1 MRSRRNVVYGLL
13 LAAVVL
19 VMWGAGEHRSLAG
32 GGSSNGS
39 PTPTPS
45 PYPTP
50 SIATVTSLCVAKNTD
65 LVLYKWNFVSP
76 YLLCYN
82 RDAHTS
88 GVGLWRET
96 SSGFTHISGAG
107 GVFDAKW
114 LVHLGVPSNTA
125 TALVSGLHS

>member
-1 MRSRRNVVYGLL
+1 MKSRRNVIYGLL
-13 LAAVVL
+13 VAAML
-19 VMWGAGEHRSLAG
+19 LMIWGVGEHRFLAG
-32 GGSSNGS
+32 GGFSNGS

-50 SIATVTSLCVAKNTD
+50 SVATVTSLCVAKNTD

-88 GVGLWRET
+88 GVGLWEES
-96 SSGFTHISGAG
+96 SSGFTLIRGAG
-107 GVFDAKW
+107 GVFDANY
-114 LVHLGVPSNTA
+114 LVTLGVPNSTA